1 MVDNLNL
8 KKVAL
13 VSQVRMTSTRLPG
26 KVLKEIQ
33 GLSLLDY
40 HYQRLQ
46 KSGLPL
52 IIATTVNVQD
62 DAVENWCLKNQ
73 IPCVRG
79 SENNVLSRYYEAAKK
94 HELDVII
101 RVTSDC
107 PLIDGDIIAEGLKQ
121 YLKSNSDQAYASN
134 VLDRTYPRGFDFE
147 IFSMNQLTEAF
158 KKATDPGDL
167 EHVTPYIH
175 KNRNGR
181 TQFIHIK
188 DTNNFSDWRITVDT
202 PDDFELVR
210 QLIEIHQV
218 HKLNYSE
225 FCEVLKNH
233 PELKSINQ
241 HIEQKKV

>member
-1 MVDNLNL
+1 MVNKIAD
-8 KKVAL
+8 KKIAL
-13 VSQVRMTSTRLPG
+13 ISQVRMTSTRLPG

-40 HYQRLQ
+40 HHQRLQ

-52 IIATTVNVQD
+52 IIATTINSQD
-62 DAVENWCLKNQ
+62 DAVENWCIKNKV
-73 IPCVRG
+73 PCVRG

-107 PLIDGDIIAEGLKQ
+107 PLIDGDLISQGLKQ
-121 YLKSNSDQAYASN
+121 YLKLNNDHIYLSNAIE
-134 VLDRTYPRGFDFE
+134 RTYPRGFDFE

-158 KKATDPGDL
+158 NKATDPGDL

-188 DTNNFSDWRITVDT
+188 DPNNFSDWRITVDT

-210 QLIEIHQV
+210 QLIEKHHVQNLSYSDFCQV
-218 HKLNYSE
+218 LINNPQLKL
-225 FCEVLKNH
+225 
-233 PELKSINQ
+233 INQ